1 MPNAIDQTTDDV
13 VTLDGVARLELEQ
26 GDGSVRRFV
35 AEDADGGHAAAQR
48 RALAQIDGDGGRVS
62 LSQDQVTAS
71 LTPASRL
78 VADDA
83 GRGAAVGRGAPD
95 ELVDRVQASGG
106 SDYVN
111 AAARGMAL
119 SGAAGELNSE
129 MSLPERG
136 PLGGVLIPRQA
147 LAASALHGQP
157 MTLAQVSTAAGD
169 VMGDTGGMVA
179 MPLRNMPLLRSLG
192 ISPTSVGE
200 GKYRYARVTGEPS
213 PATPAE
219 TKALTAGT
227 FSLGFSDLSPRRLQV
242 AATNTIEAE
251 MVNSG
256 LAAVLLSTMSSA
268 LDEKLQSEV
277 MAALFGVGT
286 APSDASAVLD
296 YAGCRKFVIDA
307 LDGKLS
313 SMPGDLRLV
322 VGKTTMSFAD
332 TLVQANTTESGLD
345 YWRRA
350 TSGVYLS
357 NDVPAVASKNEQVLV
372 VSGSPAATA
381 SYKLVE
387 WVAAELISANP
398 AQAGALGSDRTYMLS
413 TLFAVSVL
421 PSRSFS
427 RVSLQVE
434 K

>member
-169 VMGDTGGMVA
+169 VMGDTGGMV
-179 MPLRNMPLLRSLG
+179 G
-192 ISPTSVGE
+192 
-200 GKYRYARVTGEPS
+200 
-213 PATPAE
+213 
-219 TKALTAGT
+219 
-227 FSLGFSDLSPRRLQV
+227 D
-242 AATNTIEAE
+242 AAAQHAA
-251 MVNSG
+251 
-256 LAAVLLSTMSSA
+256 AAVARHLA
-268 LDEKLQSEV
+268 DVRRRGQV
-277 MAALFGVGT
+277 PVRQGDGR
-286 APSDASAVLD
+286 AV
-296 YAGCRKFVIDA
+296 
-307 LDGKLS
+307 
-313 SMPGDLRLV
+313 PGDP
-322 VGKTTMSFAD
+322 G
-332 TLVQANTTESGLD
+332 G
-345 YWRRA
+345 RRK
-350 TSGVYLS
+350 
-357 NDVPAVASKNEQVLV
+357 P
-372 VSGSPAATA
+372 
-381 SYKLVE
+381 
-387 WVAAELISANP
+387 
-398 AQAGALGSDRTYMLS
+398 
-413 TLFAVSVL
+413 
-421 PSRSFS
+421 
-427 RVSLQVE
+427 
-434 K
+434 